1 MASNSGEMGRSV
13 GEPDRECGGV
23 GGLSLGDGSGKVA
36 GMMALSTDA
45 NWRGSLTSSLTGGGG
60 GGSVGSGGGGIDSRS
75 ADPVD
80 IDLVLFGGT
89 GGGSF
94 FLGFEV

>member
-1 MASNSGEMGRSV
+1 MASKSGDIGRSV

-36 GMMALSTDA
+36 GRMALSTEA
-45 NWRGSLTSSLTGGGG
+45 NWRGSRASSITGGGG
-60 GGSVGSGGGGIDSRS
+60 GGAEGGGGGGIDSRS
-75 ADPVD
+75 ADSVD

-94 FLGFEV
+94 FLGCEV